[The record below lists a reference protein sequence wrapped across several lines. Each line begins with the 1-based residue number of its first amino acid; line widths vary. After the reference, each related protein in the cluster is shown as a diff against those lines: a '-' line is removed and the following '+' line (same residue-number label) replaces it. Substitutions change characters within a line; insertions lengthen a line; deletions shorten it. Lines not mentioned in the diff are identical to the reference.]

1 MVYQFDIL
9 NMCTNKFKCLI
20 LIRLTHIKLGSHTY
34 LFKSVEFLLKEFDRV
49 FTPRRQETLPFKGS
63 GSQTISH
70 FHSTVFSCANII
82 AQGFSNHQLAFKHD
96 KRNNVPL

>member
-1 MVYQFDIL
+1 MVYQFDIQ

-20 LIRLTHIKLGSHTY
+20 LIRLTHIKLGSHNY

-63 GSQTISH
+63 GQPDNFTLSFNS
-70 FHSTVFSCANII
+70 F
-82 AQGFSNHQLAFKHD
+82 QLC
-96 KRNNVPL
+96 